1 MIPQQA
7 SLTRRDVLV
16 PVLSVVLA
24 LLAGSVFI
32 LIVGENPITAYG
44 VLFRES
50 FGSVRNIASTL
61 QRATPLVFTGL
72 AVAFAFRCGL
82 FNIGAEGQLYVG
94 AMVAAIIGVSLSG
107 LPRLIHLPL
116 AVVAG
121 MLAGGLWAF
130 VPGILKAKLG
140 VHEVINTIMM
150 NFIAFFLT
158 DYLVTGPFHGGR
170 WAPETDRVAD
180 TAALARLFPPTRLNG
195 GIILAL
201 GAIAVIYVILWKTKI
216 GYEIR
221 AVGLNPTAAEYGGIS
236 VSRNMVLAMVL
247 SGACASLAGVEQVLG
262 VHGRFIQRFSPD
274 LGFVGIAVALLGK
287 NHPVGVLLA
296 AILFGALRT
305 GGAAM
310 DRLTDVPRELIV
322 IIQAMIIMFVA
333 AEELTRSLLRRRRPV

>member
-1 MIPQQA
+1 MELQQ
-7 SLTRRDVLV
+7 SSYSSRDLLV
-16 PVLSVVLA
+16 PVVSVILA

-32 LIVGENPITAYG
+32 LIVGENPVAAYR
-44 VLFRES
+44 VLFVES
-50 FGSVRNIASTL
+50 FGSVRNIATTL
-61 QRATPLVFTGL
+61 QRATPLMFTGM
-72 AVAFAFRCGL
+72 AVAFAFRCGM

-94 AMVAAIIGVSLSG
+94 AIVAAIVGVSFAN

-116 AVVAG
+116 AVLAG
-121 MLAGGLWAF
+121 MAAGGVWAL

-150 NFIAFFLT
+150 NFVAYYLT

-170 WAPETDRVAD
+170 WAPETDRVFP
-180 TAALARLFPPTRLNG
+180 TAALARIFPPTRLNS
-195 GIILAL
+195 GILLAL
-201 GAIAVIYVILWKTKI
+201 VAIGVVYVILWKTRT

-236 VSRNMVLAMVL
+236 VSRNMILAMGI
-247 SGACASLAGVEQVLG
+247 SGALASLAGVEQVLG
-262 VHGRFIQRFSPD
+262 VHGRFIQRFSPE

-287 NHPVGVLLA
+287 NHPVGVFFA

-310 DRLTDVPRELIV
+310 DRLTDVPRELVV
-322 IIQAMIIMFVA
+322 IIQAMIIMLVA
-333 AEELTRSLLRRRRPV
+333 ADELTRGLLRRRRTV